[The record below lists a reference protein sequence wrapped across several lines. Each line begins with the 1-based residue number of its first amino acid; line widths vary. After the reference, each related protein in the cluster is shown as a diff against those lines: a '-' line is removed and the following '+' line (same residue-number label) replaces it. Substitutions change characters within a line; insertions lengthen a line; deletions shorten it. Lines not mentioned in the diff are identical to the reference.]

1 MKKSIS
7 LCVLLICFLCTGCA
21 LDTRGETSI
30 ESDIAP
36 NVEPE
41 GETVEIPI
49 SENKEMEVQETLVSL
64 QVFSQEDVKVMP
76 EVEEYDFEEAG
87 GIGEVHSI
95 YGILPGLADGT
106 WYIVTVDGVEYYYGQ
121 YDFSSA
127 WPELFGWSIVG
138 GEHSLA
144 NGILLGMTKIEVLE
158 RYPAMA
164 ILDMEGSTLNGVT
177 GHLGW
182 NHVAYPSSPAGMDEN
197 REYIDGKDYYWEGQF
212 DAIMIAEVEQPMDSL
227 PVYVALMMKDDT
239 VSAITFYR
247 PTAG

>member
-1 MKKSIS
+1 MKKCKS
-7 LCVLLICFLCTGCA
+7 LFILLICFLCTGCA

-36 NVEPE
+36 DFKLED
-41 GETVEIPI
+41 ETEEIPI
-49 SENKEMEVQETLVSL
+49 FENKEMEVQETPIRL

-76 EVEEYDFEEAG
+76 EIKEYDFEEAD
-87 GIGEVHSI
+87 GIGEVYPI
-95 YGILPGLADGT
+95 YGTLPGLAEGT

-138 GEHSLA
+138 GERSLA
-144 NGILLGMTKIEVLE
+144 NGISLGMTKSEVLE

-182 NHVAYPSSPAGMDEN
+182 NPVAYPSSPAGMDE
-197 REYIDGKDYYWEGQF
+197 RLEYIDGKDYCWEGQF
-212 DAIMIAEVEQPMDSL
+212 DAVMIAEVEQPMDAL
-227 PVYVALMMKDDT
+227 PVYVALMMKDDA
-239 VSAITFYR
+239 VSAITFYC
-247 PTAG
+247 PTAS